1 MAAKSFTKIC
11 WVSGNVSLP
20 NGGFGPGELSLWHC
34 HRTDEYR
41 IEVVGKD
48 CLAIAVCG
56 LLMFSAKV

>member
-1 MAAKSFTKIC
+1 MTKIC

-34 HRTDEYR
+34 DGTDEYQIHVER
-41 IEVVGKD
+41 KD
-48 CLAIAVCG
+48 CLAIMVFG